1 MRVICTGISGTERV
15 GFLQAVA
22 ERARRAG
29 RELRIFDVRDVMF
42 QIAADVG
49 EPVEEETILDMF
61 PRALVL
67 LRAAALEK
75 IAGLVEAGGRDQ
87 DWVINTHAVFRWKN
101 TLVSG
106 FDPYYLRRLRP
117 DLYVTVTSGV
127 LTVRDRLRRF
137 PRWED
142 TTVQELLVWR
152 EEEQWATEEMAR
164 IHHKQQV
171 LWPRTM
177 SPEALYR
184 LMFEPKVK
192 TAYLSYPMQHA
203 ERGAERGLDRFKRRL
218 EELLVVYDPADV
230 NDFAVEQ
237 RTATGRLE
245 REPSEGLASRS
256 DGSVELTRALAGR
269 QLAGGSNGA
278 GSAHRTRNG
287 DDTPAAQLGEAGSDA
302 ADVVAAEAAEV
313 GREPPV
319 SEIPG
324 AQEPGPE
331 MRRAVLREAQV
342 PDLVGMTGPSP
353 ITEREL
359 QHIADQIV
367 WRDYKLIAQAD
378 MVIVFYDSLVA
389 SPGVISE
396 MNYALQMGKRVYGV
410 WLPENEPSPFFTRY
424 CTRCFRSDDELFR
437 YFARYRIAGAERG
450 LTRAGHGA
458 RRR

>member
-15 GFLQAVA
+15 GFLRAVA

-29 RELRIFDVRDVMF
+29 RDLEIFDVRDVMF
-42 QIAADVG
+42 QIAADIG

-75 IAGLVEAGGRDQ
+75 ITGLVEAGGRDQ
-87 DWVINTHAVFRWKN
+87 DWIINTHAVFRWKN

-117 DLYVTVTSGV
+117 DRYITVTSGV

-164 IHHKQQV
+164 IHHKPQL

-177 SPEALYR
+177 TPDSLYR

-203 ERGAERGLDRFKRRL
+203 ERGAERGLERFKARL
-218 EELLVVYDPADV
+218 EERLVVFDPADV
-230 NDFAVEQ
+230 NDFAVER
-237 RTATGRLE
+237 RTATGRPE
-245 REPSEGLASRS
+245 DESAEGPGIHS
-256 DGSVELTRALAGR
+256 DGSLELTAALSA
-269 QLAGGSNGA
+269 ASNGA
-278 GSAHRTRNG
+278 DGADRTR
-287 DDTPAAQLGEAGSDA
+287 AARIDAAGSDA
-302 ADVVAAEAAEV
+302 ADTATASLPAGATA
-313 GREPPV
+313 PPF
-319 SEIPG
+319 
-324 AQEPGPE
+324 
-331 MRRAVLREAQV
+331 
-342 PDLVGMTGPSP
+342 
-353 ITEREL
+353 TEREL
-359 QHIADQIV
+359 QHVADQIV

-378 MVIVFYDSLVA
+378 MVIVFYDALVP

-396 MNYALQMGKRVYGV
+396 MNYALQMGKRVYGI

-424 CTRCFRSDDELFR
+424 CTRCFASEDELFR

-450 LTRAGHGA
+450 ASIKHQTSRTG
-458 RRR
+458 